1 MKPTFVQSLKAGVF
15 AGLISV
21 AANNIWSFIA
31 PLISGH
37 SNPEAIHAGVVSMA
51 SFMPIIIGSIVFF
64 LLHKFTNKGN
74 LIFMIVSVVVFI
86 ATASG
91 PFKAE
96 LPDGTMAPEGF
107 AMFTFPMHIFS
118 TIAAMWGI
126 PKFAQ
131 AKAA

>member
-1 MKPTFVQSLKAGVF
+1 MKPSFTQSLKAGLF

-21 AANNIWSFIA
+21 ALNNMWGFIA

-37 SNPEAIHAGVVSMA
+37 PNPEAIHAGVISVA
-51 SFMPIIIGSIVFF
+51 SLLPIIIGSIVFF
-64 LLHKFTNKGN
+64 LVHKYTPKGN

-86 ATASG
+86 VTAGG
-91 PFKAE
+91 PFEAKM
-96 LPDGTMAPEGF
+96 PDGTVTPEGF
-107 AMFTFPMHIFS
+107 AMLTFPMHIFS

-131 AKAA
+131 AKA